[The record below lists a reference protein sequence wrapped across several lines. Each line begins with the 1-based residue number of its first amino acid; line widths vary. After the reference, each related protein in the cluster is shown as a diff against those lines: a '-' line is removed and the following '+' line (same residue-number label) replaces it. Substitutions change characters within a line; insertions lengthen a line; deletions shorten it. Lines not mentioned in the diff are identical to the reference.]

1 VLLPHLQQGR
11 RAVIL
16 AEEWQTVHAVLH
28 LDWLLRQAGVRHQ
41 VTILWNAN
49 NTFSFHRIDWARLAQ
64 AAVITTVSRYMKQVV
79 YSYLAD
85 NSNHPKSDI
94 MPLSHY
100 VLEGQGDGFTS
111 FVLSA
116 RLIRI
121 HLDFCHLAPHSA

>member
-49 NTFSFHRIDWARLAQ
+49 NTFSFHR
-64 AAVITTVSRYMKQVV
+64 VV

-94 MPLSHY
+94 TPLSHY